1 MAPVLQ
7 SNHILNLRTKHFN
20 DSYYRK
26 RDHIADDY
34 EMIYKA
40 PMFFTIAACKHVATL
55 SLAITTSFMAYKYI
69 AGIEIIDMSAEI
81 SLGYGPLMSSG
92 FELIIF
98 TAFFFLFNATI
109 LYACSKYPLR
119 IYKKKN
125 R

>member
-7 SNHILNLRTKHFN
+7 GNNILNLRTKKFK

-34 EMIYKA
+34 ELIYKA
-40 PMFFTIAACKHVATL
+40 PMDFTIAACKHVASS
-55 SLAITTSFMAYKYI
+55 SLAIVTCCMAYKYL

-81 SLGYGPLMSSG
+81 TLGYGPLMSTGS
-92 FELIIF
+92 ELVIF
-98 TAFFFLFNATI
+98 AACFFLFNATI